1 MGWGSQQQVAIM
13 RQLKWRRCPPPVKQ
27 VKLEAEIK
35 VENVGGKKKKKTKAE
50 REREEGEV
58 GLEGGASHLEG
69 RCNDVTREKSLTTV

>member
-1 MGWGSQQQVAIM
+1 MGIATTGRDNA
-13 RQLKWRRCPPPVKQ
+13 
-27 VKLEAEIK
+27 AIK
-35 VENVGGKKKKKTKAE
+35 VAAMPSTGKAGKTGSRNKSGECRGKKKKKRKQ